1 MSRNG
6 MEQRFHSIVWTIY
19 DGMEKIDST
28 RINQT
33 TRKGRRNS
41 MMNLRVLW
49 WIQWMARPHYMT
61 LIHVKYIEWTPLTE
75 EENLWLNKIERIFKI
90 FQKIEKL
97 QNLTILYTDF

>member
-6 MEQRFHSIVWTIY
+6 MEQRFHSIVWIIY
-19 DGMEKIDST
+19 DGMEKIYST

-49 WIQWMARPHYMT
+49 
-61 LIHVKYIEWTPLTE
+61 
-75 EENLWLNKIERIFKI
+75 
-90 FQKIEKL
+90 
-97 QNLTILYTDF
+97 